1 MYAIREALAAFRR
14 APVLTGLASAMVG
27 LALYVIGL
35 LGLATYNL
43 QQALSTIED
52 RVQIAV
58 YLRDDTRQSEI
69 DLAQAEL
76 GEIPEVRA
84 VRFISKREALE
95 LAREELSLIH
105 I

>member
-1 MYAIREALAAFRR
+1 
-14 APVLTGLASAMVG
+14 MVG

-43 QQALSTIED
+43 QPALSTIED

-95 LAREELSLIH
+95 LARE
-105 I
+105 

>member
-52 RVQIAV
+52 RGGADALVKFLTENTGQ
-58 YLRDDTRQSEI
+58 TEI
-69 DLAQAEL
+69 THTMDSTKGDLAYDLQGAY
-76 GEIPEVRA
+76 
-84 VRFISKREALE
+84 S
-95 LAREELSLIH
+95 ST
-105 I
+105 